1 MISSAM
7 TRRATV
13 GVRRREF
20 IGLLGATV
28 VALVIVNPIP
38 LSAEGRPHI
47 SILHSGFPNRAPLQY
62 LFAELR
68 ALGYDDGRT
77 ADIELLG
84 AEGNEER
91 LRTLVEQ
98 LGAEKPTVIIGIT
111 SPAVLAIKRAG
122 LTTPVVFQSV
132 ADPVGL
138 GIVESL
144 AHPGGNFTGVAYSEA
159 ELGGKRLELLVD
171 AIPTA
176 KRVAVIWSASLLENA
191 AMLDNIGRSASKL
204 DVDIY
209 PRQLAGVD
217 DLAHAFEDA
226 TRAGAQ
232 ALVFMTDNALFG
244 RRKVVA
250 ELALAHH
257 LPSIHSF
264 PLEAQDGG
272 LMSFGPSLAEMYRRT
287 AALVDQI
294 VKGARPSDLPV
305 EEPTRFTL
313 VVNTKTAKAL
323 NVVLPPSIMVRAD
336 EVIE

>member
-1 MISSAM
+1 MKRTSLPL
-7 TRRATV
+7 
-13 GVRRREF
+13 RRREF
-20 IGLLGATV
+20 IHMFGSATAA
-28 VALVIVNPIP
+28 ALFIANPIFAW
-38 LSAEGRPHI
+38 AEGRPHI

-68 ALGYDDGRT
+68 ALGYEEGRT
-77 ADIELLG
+77 AEIELLG
-84 AEGNEER
+84 AEGNEEH
-91 LRTLVEQ
+91 LRMLVEH
-98 LGAEKPTVIIGIT
+98 LGAEKPTVIIAIT
-111 SPAVLAIKRAG
+111 SPAALAIKRAG
-122 LTTPVVFQSV
+122 LVTPVVFQSV

-144 AHPGGNFTGVAYSEA
+144 ARPGGNFTGVAYSEA

-171 AIPTA
+171 AIPSA

-191 AMLDNIGRSASKL
+191 AMLDDIRRSAL
-204 DVDIY
+204 RLNVEVY
-209 PRQLAGVD
+209 PRELAGVD
-217 DLAHAFEDA
+217 DLAPAFDDA
-226 TRAGAQ
+226 VRAGAQ
-232 ALVFMTDNALFG
+232 CLIFMTDNALFG
-244 RRKVVA
+244 RRKQVA

-264 PLEAQDGG
+264 PPEVQDGG

-294 VKGARPSDLPV
+294 IKGARPSDLPV

-313 VVNTKTAKAL
+313 IVNTRTAKAL
-323 NVVLPPSIMVRAD
+323 DVMLPPMIMIRAD

>member
-1 MISSAM
+1 M
-7 TRRATV
+7 
-13 GVRRREF
+13 RRRTF
-20 IGLLGATV
+20 IALFGPATATAALLIAGAT
-28 VALVIVNPIP
+28 PT
-38 LSAEGRPHI
+38 SAQGRPHI
-47 SILHSGFPNRAPLQY
+47 SILHSGFPNRSPVQY

-68 ALGYDDGRT
+68 ALGYEDGRT
-77 ADIELLG
+77 AEIELLG

-91 LRTLVEQ
+91 LRMLVEH
-98 LGAEKPTVIIGIT
+98 LGAEKPTVIIAIT

-122 LTTPVVFQSV
+122 LVTPVVFQSV

-171 AIPTA
+171 AIPSA

-191 AMLDNIGRSASKL
+191 AMLDDIRRSASRL
-204 DVDIY
+204 AIEVY
-209 PRQLAGVD
+209 PRELAGVD
-217 DLAHAFEDA
+217 DLAPAFDDA
-226 TRAGAQ
+226 VRAGAQ
-232 ALVFMTDNALFG
+232 GLVFMTDNALFG
-244 RRKVVA
+244 RRKQVA

-264 PLEAQDGG
+264 PPEVQDGG
-272 LMSFGPSLAEMYRRT
+272 LMSFGPSLAESYRRT
-287 AALVDQI
+287 AALADQI
-294 VKGARPSDLPV
+294 VRGARPSDLPV

-313 VVNTKTAKAL
+313 VVNMKTAKAL
-323 NVVLPPSIMVRAD
+323 DVVLPPTIMVRAD